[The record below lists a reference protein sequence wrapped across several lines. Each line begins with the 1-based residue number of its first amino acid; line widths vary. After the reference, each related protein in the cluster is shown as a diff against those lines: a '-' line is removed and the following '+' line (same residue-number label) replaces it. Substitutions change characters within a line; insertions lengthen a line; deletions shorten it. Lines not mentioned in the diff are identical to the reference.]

1 MYRQITNGIHSAS
14 TIEINVVTTFE
25 AAEIIRIFD
34 NFRTRKTTQIARSKI
49 SSNVP
54 KKDQIIHF
62 SEQKTVVVNLKDIDV
77 VYYEQ
82 PKMKRRNNIFAV
94 VGF

>member
-1 MYRQITNGIHSAS
+1 MYRQIANGIHSAS
-14 TIEINVVTTFE
+14 TIGINVVTTFE
-25 AAEIIRIFD
+25 AAEIIHIFD
-34 NFRTRKTTQIARSKI
+34 NFRTRKTTQIARSKK

-62 SEQKTVVVNLKDIDV
+62 SEQKTVVVNLKIIHFS
-77 VYYEQ
+77 EHN
-82 PKMKRRNNIFAV
+82 MKRRNNIFAV